1 MQQEQHEMLTLKQ
14 AIDQGKLNQFVREHP
29 EVQGDMD
36 AFNRTVEAMARTSKE
51 GPSASPEADHDD

>member
-1 MQQEQHEMLTLKQ
+1 MITLKQ
-14 AIDQGKLNQFVREHP
+14 AIDQGKLKQFIREHP

-51 GPSASPEADHDD
+51 GPKASPADDHDD